1 MGCWKETIYGGD
13 TPLEYKEKIY
23 DLCGVEEYGSDNKS
37 KPIPAK
43 IINKKLAEIKSM
55 IDDADEDDDINIGYL
70 VLGAIIMHAGAKFD
84 ESTMNRVV
92 RAADEDEWSKENQ
105 LRKIVIKNYQK
116 TLKEYNHKNPIDIES
131 LNTLEEVEDTEEDII
146 SNEFKSLFTIINARI
161 NKLRNS
167 IQEKEYD
174 EGYGDAYQEEID
186 FLTDFK
192 EMIEKQE
199 QLAIIFER
207 IENEINTSSFSI
219 VEQKFSNNHSFG
231 SGSMNGGNDIIIG

>member
-43 IINKKLAEIKSM
+43 IINKKLAEIKEM
-55 IDDADEDDDINIGYL
+55 INADEDYANIGYL